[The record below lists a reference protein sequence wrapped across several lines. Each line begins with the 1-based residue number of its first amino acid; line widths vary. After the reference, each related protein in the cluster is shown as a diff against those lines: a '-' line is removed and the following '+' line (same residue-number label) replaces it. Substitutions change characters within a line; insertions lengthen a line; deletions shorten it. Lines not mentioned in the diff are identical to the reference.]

1 MNKDQISK
9 YNALTQTLDLNL
21 FKLQN
26 KEKQKKLTKKRQ
38 KKQLEYIINVTRE
51 VFNEGKA

>member
-1 MNKDQISK
+1 MNKDEISK

-38 KKQLEYIINVTRE
+38 KKQLEYIMNVTRE
-51 VFNEGKA
+51 VFNERKA